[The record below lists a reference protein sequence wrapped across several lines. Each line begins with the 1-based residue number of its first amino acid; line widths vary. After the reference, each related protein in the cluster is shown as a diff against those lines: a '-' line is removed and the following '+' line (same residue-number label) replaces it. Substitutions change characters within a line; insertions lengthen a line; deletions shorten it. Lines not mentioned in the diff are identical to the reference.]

1 MPEIL
6 KLSSPSDLREP
17 ILLERTERGYCSRL
31 QGFLA
36 SHNGE
41 EAGLL
46 LYEDWSERKSGFI
59 YEIFILSS
67 FRKKGLGTL
76 LLLYA
81 EQHAIQLGC
90 DVLCLKP
97 YALAQEPD
105 NILLKNWYEKNGYQ
119 QCAGD
124 CEFMTKYL
132 KHPILFINF

>member
-1 MPEIL
+1 MAEIL

-17 ILLERTERGYCSRL
+17 ILRERIERGYCSRL

-81 EQHAIQLGC
+81 EKHAIQLNC
-90 DVLCLKP
+90 DVLRLKP

-105 NILLKNWYEKNGYQ
+105 NILLRNWYEKNGYQ
-119 QCAGD
+119 QYTKD

-132 KHPILFINF
+132 KSPILSINF

>member
-17 ILLERTERGYCSRL
+17 ILRERIERGYCSRL

-46 LYEDWSERKSGFI
+46 LYENWSERKSGFI

-81 EQHAIQLGC
+81 EKHAIQLNC
-90 DVLCLKP
+90 DVLRLKP

-105 NILLKNWYEKNGYQ
+105 NILLRNWYEKNGYQ
-119 QCAGD
+119 QYTKD

-132 KHPILFINF
+132 KSPILSINF

>member
-17 ILLERTERGYCSRL
+17 ILRERIERGYCSRL

-81 EQHAIQLGC
+81 EKHAIQLNC
-90 DVLCLKP
+90 DVLRLKP

-105 NILLKNWYEKNGYQ
+105 NILLRNWYEKNGYQ
-119 QCAGD
+119 QYTKD

-132 KHPILFINF
+132 KSPILSINF

>member
-17 ILLERTERGYCSRL
+17 ILRERIERGYCSRL

-81 EQHAIQLGC
+81 EKHAIQLNC
-90 DVLCLKP
+90 DVLRLKP
-97 YALAQEPD
+97 YALAQEPV
-105 NILLKNWYEKNGYQ
+105 NILLRNWYEKNGYQ
-119 QCAGD
+119 QYTKD

-132 KHPILFINF
+132 KSPILSINF

>member
-1 MPEIL
+1 M
-6 KLSSPSDLREP
+6 
-17 ILLERTERGYCSRL
+17 

-81 EQHAIQLGC
+81 EKHAIQLNC
-90 DVLCLKP
+90 DVLRLKP

-105 NILLKNWYEKNGYQ
+105 NILLRNWYEKNGYQ
-119 QCAGD
+119 QYTKD

-132 KHPILFINF
+132 KSPILSINF

>member
-17 ILLERTERGYCSRL
+17 ILRERIERGYCSRL

-81 EQHAIQLGC
+81 EKHAIQLNC
-90 DVLCLKP
+90 DVLRLKP

-105 NILLKNWYEKNGYQ
+105 NILPRNWYEKNGYQ
-119 QCAGD
+119 QYTKD

-132 KHPILFINF
+132 KSPILSINF

>member
-17 ILLERTERGYCSRL
+17 ILRERIERGYCSRL

-59 YEIFILSS
+59 CEIIILSS

-81 EQHAIQLGC
+81 EKHAIQLNC
-90 DVLCLKP
+90 DVLRLKP

-105 NILLKNWYEKNGYQ
+105 NILLRNWYEKNGYQ
-119 QCAGD
+119 QYTKD

-132 KHPILFINF
+132 KSPILSINF

>member
-17 ILLERTERGYCSRL
+17 ILRERIERGYCSRL

-46 LYEDWSERKSGFI
+46 VYEDWSERKSGFI

-81 EQHAIQLGC
+81 EKHAIQLNC
-90 DVLCLKP
+90 DVLRLKP

-105 NILLKNWYEKNGYQ
+105 NILLRNWYEKNGYQ
-119 QCAGD
+119 QYTKD

-132 KHPILFINF
+132 KSPILSINF

>member
-17 ILLERTERGYCSRL
+17 ILRERIERGYCSRL

-81 EQHAIQLGC
+81 EKHAIQLNC
-90 DVLCLKP
+90 DVLRLKP

-105 NILLKNWYEKNGYQ
+105 NILLRNWYEKNGYQ
-119 QCAGD
+119 QYTED
-124 CEFMTKYL
+124 I
-132 KHPILFINF
+132 HPYCHFAF

>member
-17 ILLERTERGYCSRL
+17 ILRERIERGYCSRL

-81 EQHAIQLGC
+81 EKHAIQLNC
-90 DVLCLKP
+90 DVLRLKP

-105 NILLKNWYEKNGYQ
+105 NILLRNWYEKNGYQ
-119 QCAGD
+119 KYTKD

-132 KHPILFINF
+132 KSPILSINF

>member
-1 MPEIL
+1 MASFKNAPNSAL
-6 KLSSPSDLREP
+6 KPTRLRRAAY
-17 ILLERTERGYCSRL
+17 L
-31 QGFLA
+31 
-36 SHNGE
+36 GE

-81 EQHAIQLGC
+81 EKHAIQLNC
-90 DVLCLKP
+90 DVLRLKP

-105 NILLKNWYEKNGYQ
+105 NILLRNWYEKNGYQ
-119 QCAGD
+119 QYTKD

-132 KHPILFINF
+132 KSPILSINF

>member
-17 ILLERTERGYCSRL
+17 ILRERIERGYCSRL

-81 EQHAIQLGC
+81 EKHAIQLNC
-90 DVLCLKP
+90 DVLRLKP

-105 NILLKNWYEKNGYQ
+105 NILLRNWYEKNGCQ
-119 QCAGD
+119 QYTED

-132 KHPILFINF
+132 KSPILSINF

>member
-17 ILLERTERGYCSRL
+17 ILRERIVRGYCSRL

-81 EQHAIQLGC
+81 DKHANQLNC
-90 DVLCLKP
+90 DVLRLKP

-105 NILLKNWYEKNGYQ
+105 NILLRNWYEKNGYQ
-119 QCAGD
+119 QYTKD

-132 KHPILFINF
+132 KSPILSINF

>member
-17 ILLERTERGYCSRL
+17 ILRERIERGYCSRL

-67 FRKKGLGTL
+67 FRKKGLGSL

-81 EQHAIQLGC
+81 EKHAIQLNC
-90 DVLCLKP
+90 DVLRLKP

-105 NILLKNWYEKNGYQ
+105 NILLRNWYEKNGYQ
-119 QCAGD
+119 QYTKD

-132 KHPILFINF
+132 KSPILSINF

>member
-17 ILLERTERGYCSRL
+17 ILRERIERGYCSRL

-81 EQHAIQLGC
+81 EKHAIQLNC
-90 DVLCLKP
+90 DVLRLKP

-105 NILLKNWYEKNGYQ
+105 NILLRNWYEKNGYQ
-119 QCAGD
+119 QYTKD

-132 KHPILFINF
+132 KSPIVSINF

>member
-17 ILLERTERGYCSRL
+17 ILRERIERGYCSRL

-81 EQHAIQLGC
+81 EKHAIQLNC
-90 DVLCLKP
+90 DVLRLKP

-105 NILLKNWYEKNGYQ
+105 NILLRNYNLNLNIYYYNLM
-119 QCAGD
+119 
-124 CEFMTKYL
+124 FS
-132 KHPILFINF
+132 

>member
-17 ILLERTERGYCSRL
+17 ILRERIERCYCSRL

-81 EQHAIQLGC
+81 EKHAIQLNC
-90 DVLCLKP
+90 DVLRLKP

-105 NILLKNWYEKNGYQ
+105 NILLRNWYEKNGYQ
-119 QCAGD
+119 QYTKD

-132 KHPILFINF
+132 KSPILSINF

>member
-17 ILLERTERGYCSRL
+17 ILRERIERGYCSRL

-59 YEIFILSS
+59 CEIFILSS
-67 FRKKGLGTL
+67 FRKKGLGSL

-81 EQHAIQLGC
+81 EKHAIQLNC
-90 DVLCLKP
+90 DVLRLKP

-105 NILLKNWYEKNGYQ
+105 NILLRNWYEKNGYQ
-119 QCAGD
+119 QYTKD

-132 KHPILFINF
+132 KSPILSINF

>member
-17 ILLERTERGYCSRL
+17 ILRERIERGYCSRL

-59 YEIFILSS
+59 CEIFILSS

-81 EQHAIQLGC
+81 EKHAIQLNC
-90 DVLCLKP
+90 DVLRLKP

-105 NILLKNWYEKNGYQ
+105 NILLRNWYEKNGYQ
-119 QCAGD
+119 QYTKD

-132 KHPILFINF
+132 KSPILSINF

>member
-17 ILLERTERGYCSRL
+17 ILRERIERGYCSRL

-46 LYEDWSERKSGFI
+46 LYEDWSDRKSGFI

-81 EQHAIQLGC
+81 EKHAIQLNC
-90 DVLCLKP
+90 DVLRLKP

-105 NILLKNWYEKNGYQ
+105 NILLRNWYEKNGYQ
-119 QCAGD
+119 QYTED

-132 KHPILFINF
+132 KSPILSINF

>member
-17 ILLERTERGYCSRL
+17 ILRERIERGYCSRL

-81 EQHAIQLGC
+81 EKHAIQLNC
-90 DVLCLKP
+90 DVLRLKP

-105 NILLKNWYEKNGYQ
+105 NILLRNWYEKNGYQ
-119 QCAGD
+119 QYTKD

-132 KHPILFINF
+132 KPPILSINF